1 MARPNRF
8 QVAPGV
14 TIYLRHKTWWVD
26 IRAEG
31 SRIQRNLRTH
41 EYGVAIRKA
50 HDLEK
55 QPDRPT
61 PKLVSFD
68 TAVAT
73 YMNEYASIHH
83 AKDTQIRT
91 RSILT
96 MFRKFT
102 CESLGDE
109 SFALERITR
118 DHVEAYQRARMA
130 DGASP
135 ATVNAHIR
143 HLRAFLRW
151 CEGKGWIP
159 SDPTRGIRML
169 KVVKRDKG
177 KILVDSLPVWVGP

>member
-1 MARPNRF
+1 
-8 QVAPGV
+8 
-14 TIYLRHKTWWVD
+14 
-26 IRAEG
+26 
-31 SRIQRNLRTH
+31 
-41 EYGVAIRKA
+41 
-50 HDLEK
+50 
-55 QPDRPT
+55 
-61 PKLVSFD
+61 
-68 TAVAT
+68 
-73 YMNEYASIHH
+73 
-83 AKDTQIRT
+83 
-91 RSILT
+91 
-96 MFRKFT
+96 MFRKFA

-151 CEGKGWIP
+151 CEGEGWIP